1 VLMATFPPATQPEK
15 LIFLPGAAGKTEVWE
30 PLARGLSHAGTRHFV
45 SWPGF
50 GGAPADDSVNGLD
63 DLVRRVTAELTEPA
77 VLFGQSMGGVIAV
90 RAAASTGA
98 RLRGL
103 VLSVTSGG
111 IDVAGLGAVDWRP
124 QFARENPGTPRWF
137 LDARDDVSELLR
149 RITLPTLLLWGDA
162 DAISPVPVGR
172 RLAELLPN
180 AELVVIAGGGHDLVN
195 THALEVLPHVERHLR
210 KAAAFAPR

>member
-1 VLMATFPPATQPEK
+1 MATFPPATQPEK
-15 LIFLPGAAGKTEVWE
+15 LIFLPGAGGKTEVWK
-30 PLARGLSHAGTRHFV
+30 PLARGLSHAGARQFV

-98 RLRGL
+98 RVRGL

-111 IDVAGLGAVDWRP
+111 IDVAALGAVDWRP

-137 LDARDDVSELLR
+137 LDARDDISELLR
-149 RITLPTLLLWGDA
+149 QITLPTLLLWGDA
-162 DAISPVPVGR
+162 DAISPVAVGR

-180 AELVVIAGGGHDLVN
+180 AELVVIPGGGHDLVN
-195 THALEVLPHVERHLR
+195 THAIEVLPHVQRHLR
-210 KAAAFAPR
+210 KVAAFAPR